1 MTSVT
6 HTTGAY
12 DLTDLPSIVL
22 GSVKLGLLE
31 AVVVLLFSLAMRA
44 LGGLAEMAVCGLI
57 LAAGLAA
64 VSLLPGIW
72 TRARTIEGIA
82 GAAGIGLG
90 AAFVFLLADV
100 ALLQNIG
107 TYTNRWLEVGRSNW
121 WYHPI
126 WWMVGTFLPWM
137 GGWTL
142 ANQTT
147 RRGNA
152 SPVMAFAMAAV
163 FAIVIGSLAVVVG
176 FPGAQWHLATY
187 GVAFLPGVALAAALS
202 GLG

>member
-1 MTSVT
+1 MTSAT
-6 HTTGAY
+6 HATDAH
-12 DLTDLPSIVL
+12 DVTDLPSIVL
-22 GSVKLGLLE
+22 GSMKLGLLE

-44 LGGLAEMAVCGLI
+44 LGGLAETAVCALI
-57 LAAGLAA
+57 LAGGLAA

-90 AAFVFLLADV
+90 AAFTFLLIDV

-137 GGWTL
+137 GSWTL
-142 ANQTT
+142 ANQAT
-147 RRGNA
+147 RRGHA
-152 SPVMAFAMAAV
+152 SPVMAFAMAVV
-163 FAIVIGSLAVVVG
+163 FSVIVAALAVVLG
-176 FPGAQWHLATY
+176 FPGAQWHIATF
-187 GVAFLPGVALAAALS
+187 GVAFLPGIALAAALS
-202 GLG
+202 RVG